1 LLSRQLS
8 DRIALARARAAR
20 NKPRFI
26 EIPRERGGGKVPF
39 TEEQLTTI
47 RGGLTVEEYRW
58 RLIREFGV
66 QA

>member
-1 LLSRQLS
+1 MS
-8 DRIALARARAAR
+8 DRKALAREIAAR
-20 NKPRFI
+20 TKPRFI
-26 EIPRERGGGKVPF
+26 EIRRERGGGKVPF